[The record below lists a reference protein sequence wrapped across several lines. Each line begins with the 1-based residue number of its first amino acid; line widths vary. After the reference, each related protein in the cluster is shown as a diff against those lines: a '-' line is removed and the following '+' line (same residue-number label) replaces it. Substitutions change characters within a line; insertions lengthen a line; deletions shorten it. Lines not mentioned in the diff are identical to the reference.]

1 MLPPVPEMYITRTQ
15 RDVKRMIIA
24 IVASKKQAK
33 HTVKCHEN
41 DIELRAAVALSCS
54 IFVAWI
60 PDERAENA
68 GQKNDV

>member
-1 MLPPVPEMYITRTQ
+1 
-15 RDVKRMIIA
+15 MIIA